1 MKQTRL
7 FVLLL
12 IYCFALAIQAQQ
24 CEHVVQRGEDFATIA
39 KKYGITEQELMDANP
54 TSKQCYAGRKLI
66 IPKHGVPV
74 VRRSV
79 TPKPLDIKLLSSD
92 DDILTKS
99 SATTYQVGQALW
111 RKGKYDEAVTYLEK
125 AVENG
130 EPRAYY
136 PLGECYAQK
145 DAKCHNETKAVEC
158 FQKAVE
164 KVKNKYDESY
174 WQSCG
179 NMAIRYQQGNGVN
192 RNLAKAKEYTE
203 EFQRYTDP
211 DGRENASKLMR
222 SILAEEH
229 AIAEKELA
237 EKRAIAAQRLA
248 EKREKARQNAEM
260 ARNQQTSQKSLA
272 TTSNRKASS
281 NSSSNNSVPFPG
293 YTRVAGGLPQVGE
306 TKYWN
311 KWNSLGYCSIRCT
324 QDNDGTTTYYV
335 YPDLIDFKYPTSFF
349 KYKGQRDGWIVLQ
362 RVHKTFKMNINMN
375 MNMMTPFANTYQP
388 IQWFWIEVPGEVLV
402 SIDGNRVQ
410 ARNGTCYDTPVDKA
424 TVDLL
429 NKKYN
434 EFVASGVAA
443 GIIKLDTGESEVERQ
458 LKQDI
463 EELDRK
469 QAERQRKEIDLYEKR
484 VELGRGHRTTRYKYT
499 NVESTPTVWCNIC
512 NRFDKPH
519 THPVNDGRH

>member
-111 RKGKYDEAVTYLEK
+111 RKGKYDEAVTYLKK

-174 WQSCG
+174 WQSCE

-192 RNLAKAKEYTE
+192 RNLAKAKE
-203 EFQRYTDP
+203 
-211 DGRENASKLMR
+211 
-222 SILAEEH
+222 
-229 AIAEKELA
+229 
-237 EKRAIAAQRLA
+237 
-248 EKREKARQNAEM
+248 
-260 ARNQQTSQKSLA
+260 
-272 TTSNRKASS
+272 
-281 NSSSNNSVPFPG
+281 
-293 YTRVAGGLPQVGE
+293 
-306 TKYWN
+306 
-311 KWNSLGYCSIRCT
+311 
-324 QDNDGTTTYYV
+324 
-335 YPDLIDFKYPTSFF
+335 
-349 KYKGQRDGWIVLQ
+349 
-362 RVHKTFKMNINMN
+362 
-375 MNMMTPFANTYQP
+375 
-388 IQWFWIEVPGEVLV
+388 
-402 SIDGNRVQ
+402 
-410 ARNGTCYDTPVDKA
+410 
-424 TVDLL
+424 
-429 NKKYN
+429 
-434 EFVASGVAA
+434 
-443 GIIKLDTGESEVERQ
+443 
-458 LKQDI
+458 
-463 EELDRK
+463 
-469 QAERQRKEIDLYEKR
+469 
-484 VELGRGHRTTRYKYT
+484 
-499 NVESTPTVWCNIC
+499 
-512 NRFDKPH
+512 
-519 THPVNDGRH
+519 